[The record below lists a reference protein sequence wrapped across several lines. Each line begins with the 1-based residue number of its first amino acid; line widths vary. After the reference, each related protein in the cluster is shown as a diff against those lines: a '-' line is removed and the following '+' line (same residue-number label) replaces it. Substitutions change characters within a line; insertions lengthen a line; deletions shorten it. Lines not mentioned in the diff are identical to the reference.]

1 MRLVQLLI
9 FCCVSISFCAWSKSD
24 FKVLSFHDV
33 VATQSDIRDSDDV
46 TVDQLSHYFSWLK
59 QNDYS
64 VVSIQDLVEFKA
76 GKKKLPDNAIVLTF
90 DDGYKSFY
98 QYVYPLLRA
107 FNYPATLAVVGS
119 WLDVPESGS
128 VQYGST
134 TIPRSKFLS
143 LAELRELSRSPLVE
157 IASHTFN
164 LHRGVQGNPQGNDM
178 PATTTFAF
186 NPKTKTYETERD
198 YVHRIEQDLVAN
210 NQWIKKQTNR
220 MPRVVVWPYGRY
232 NAVAQKLAR
241 SVGLDIALT
250 LDDAED
256 VDNQSL
262 DRINRIY
269 LVNNPTVTQFAD
281 LLRGSNPE
289 PKRVMHVDLDY
300 IYDPNP
306 DQQEK
311 NLGLL
316 LERIKS
322 SGVNAV
328 YLQAFADH
336 AGTGVANSLYF
347 NNRHLPVKA
356 DLFGRASWQIRTRL
370 KVNVYAWMP
379 LLAFD
384 PGPEKAKRLDWVES
398 VDGSIGIGYR
408 RLSPFSERSR
418 QFIRDIYE
426 DLARYTYFYGIVIHD
441 DATLSDKEDS
451 SQVALAHYQKNWGL
465 PPSVHQISA
474 SSELREKWMIRK
486 TEALTNFALELKRVA
501 EEYKKPLRMSRN
513 YYAEV
518 ALNPRAQ
525 EWFAQSIPN
534 GLSNFDTVALM
545 AMPYMEKA
553 VNPKQWLKDLVDHTK
568 GYPGARQKI
577 IFELQA
583 KNWDTKTAIPS
594 EELRDWMRMLRVRG
608 ALNFGYYPDDP
619 FANHPNMDV
628 IRRELSTE
636 SQVFE

>member
-1 MRLVQLLI
+1 MKFVQLL
-9 FCCVSISFCAWSKSD
+9 FVCCAWLSFSAWSKND

-33 VATQSDIRDSDDV
+33 VATQADIRDSDDV
-46 TVDQLSHYFSWLK
+46 TVDHLINYFSWLK
-59 QNDYS
+59 QNGYT
-64 VVSIQDLVEFKA
+64 VVSIQDVVDSKA
-76 GKKKLPDNAIVLTF
+76 GKKTLPDNAIVLTF

-98 QYVYPLLRA
+98 KYVFPLLKS
-107 FNYPATLAVVGS
+107 FNYSATLAVVGS
-119 WLDVPESGS
+119 WLDVPEAGT
-128 VQYGST
+128 VQYGRT
-134 TIPRSKFLS
+134 PIPRVKFLS
-143 LAELRELSRSPLVE
+143 LAELQELSRSPLVE

-164 LHRGVQGNPQGNDM
+164 LHRGVLGNLQGNEM
-178 PATTTFAF
+178 PAVTTFVF
-186 NPKTKTYETERD
+186 DPKTKTYESERD
-198 YVHRIEQDLVAN
+198 YLQRIRQDLIAN
-210 NQWIKKQTNR
+210 NQWIKKHTNQTA
-220 MPRVVVWPYGRY
+220 RVVVWPYGRY
-232 NAVAQKLAR
+232 NAAAQRLAK
-241 SVGLDIALT
+241 SVGLDIALA

-256 VDNQSL
+256 LNDQSL

-269 LVNNPTVTQFAD
+269 LVNNPTITQFAD
-281 LLRGSNPE
+281 LLRGADPY

-300 IYDPNP
+300 IYDPDP
-306 DQQEK
+306 EQQEK

-328 YLQAFADH
+328 YLQAFGDE
-336 AGTGVANSLYF
+336 AGTGVASSLYF
-347 NNRHLPVKA
+347 NNRHLPIKA

-370 KVNVYAWMP
+370 RVNVYAWMP

-384 PGPEKAKRLDWVES
+384 PGQEKRRALDWVES
-398 VDGSIGIGYR
+398 VDGSAGIGYR

-418 QFIRDIYE
+418 QFIKDIYE
-426 DLARYTYFYGIVIHD
+426 DLSRYTYFYGIVIHD

-451 SQVALAHYQKNWGL
+451 SGVALAYYQKNWGL
-465 PPSVHQISA
+465 PSTVEAIAADP
-474 SSELREKWMIRK
+474 ELRKKWMIHK
-486 TEALTNFALELKRVA
+486 TEALTNFALELKQVA
-501 EEYKKPLRMSRN
+501 EEYKKPLRISRN

-534 GLSNFDTVALM
+534 GLSHFDTVAVM

-553 VNPKQWLKDLVDHTK
+553 TNPVQWLKDLVDQTK
-568 GYPGARQKI
+568 HYPGASQKI
-577 IFELQA
+577 IYELQA
-583 KNWDTKTAIPS
+583 KNWDTKKAIPS

-619 FANHPNMDV
+619 FVNHPNMDV